1 MSKDKSFWNKIKKDI
16 DSFLGTE
23 AKNKKVYTA
32 DNSEHDF
39 YELGDDA
46 TPASGDKARFN
57 GKPAGESN
65 NGEYVMPS
73 GETYKFVGEE
83 LTEIV
88 PKEEDNTLETENA
101 ALKTEVENLKKKI
114 NTLTARSE
122 EHTSELQ
129 SRESIVCRLRLEKK

>member
-23 AKNKKVYTA
+23 GKNKKVYTA
-32 DNSEHDF
+32 DNSELDF

-57 GKPAGESN
+57 GQTAGESN

-73 GETYKFVGEE
+73 GETHKREGAE
-83 LTEIV
+83 LTELV
-88 PKEEDNTLETENA
+88 PIEEATTLDIE
-101 ALKTEVENLKKKI
+101 
-114 NTLTARSE
+114 
-122 EHTSELQ
+122 
-129 SRESIVCRLRLEKK
+129 